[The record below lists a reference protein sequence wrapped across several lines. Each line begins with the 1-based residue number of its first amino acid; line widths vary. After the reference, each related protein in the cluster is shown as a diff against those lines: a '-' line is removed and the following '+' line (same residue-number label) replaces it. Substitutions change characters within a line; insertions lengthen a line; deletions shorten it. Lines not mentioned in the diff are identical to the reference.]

1 MKKLI
6 IAVLIA
12 VLIPVIALADVDL
25 GSMKFDDLIAL
36 QKKIVAEIMSR
47 PEWKE
52 VTVPGGR
59 WVVGEDIPAGTYSIM
74 PTKMGGY
81 VRIQSPD
88 GKLIIS
94 QGIRKEENSIG
105 KIELLAGYI
114 VEVENGSVIFA
125 PPKGL
130 GF

>member
-1 MKKLI
+1 MKKI
-6 IAVLIA
+6 ICAVL
-12 VLIPVIALADVDL
+12 VMCLIPVLSVAEDLSAL
-25 GSMKFDDLIAL
+25 SFDELVAL
-36 QKKIVAEIMSR
+36 SQKVTAEIMGR

-52 VTVPGGR
+52 VTVPGGK
-59 WVVGEDIPAGTYSIM
+59 WIVGEDIPVGTYSIH
-74 PTKMGGY
+74 PTPKGGY
-81 VRIQSPD
+81 VRIEDSN

-94 QGIRKEENSIG
+94 QGIRKEDSSIG